1 MKLDVRHCARCDK
14 THMAL
19 SFMPLSNPPPD
30 VSHWA
35 MCPQT
40 HQPILLTITKHDEST
55 DTTTLTTAN
64 PEHTHGDLTHGAS
77 S

>member
-1 MKLDVRHCARCDK
+1 MILNVRHCARCDGEHI
-14 THMAL
+14 TLRFTSLA
-19 SFMPLSNPPPD
+19 NPPD
-30 VSHWA
+30 GITHWA
-35 MCPQT
+35 MCPQM
-40 HQPILLTITKHDEST
+40 HQPILLTVTKHDEST